1 MNSWRLIPG
10 VSLILFIT
18 ITLLLVAFGT
28 ALSFDGRS
36 KGFDRF
42 YAKCPADGPTIRRF
56 DPSLAVEHDGAYD
69 GDEDETWVAVFRS
82 NIPSILPPLEF
93 TTTAAITN
101 HQQQQSSAGLMI
113 ETTETPVAV
122 GRLRKLALKQ
132 KWVMDSLRCSLKKEN
147 TNKHCDGGSEHAEAI
162 SVCVDELLLHYL
174 KQQKPTVFES
184 SIRCKATLVS
194 GPILENRGFTPVQEL
209 SRDMA
214 THVASLGGSLGS
226 YATRASDVNGIVWNS
241 GPLIRDRTL
250 QIVSLLSSLD
260 RSEQGQTGDDNDLPL
275 KEDDD
280 SDESY
285 DPWAAVK
292 RYI

>member
-10 VSLILFIT
+10 VSLISLIT
-18 ITLLLVAFGT
+18 IALLLVAFGT
-28 ALSFDGRS
+28 SLSFDGRS

-56 DPSLAVEHDGAYD
+56 DPSLALEYD

-82 NIPSILPPLEF
+82 NIPSIFPPLEF
-93 TTTAAITN
+93 TTTSVITN
-101 HQQQQSSAGLMI
+101 YQQQQSSAGLMI

-147 TNKHCDGGSEHAEAI
+147 TNKHCDGGSEHTEAI

-174 KQQKPTVFES
+174 KQQNPTAFES

-194 GPILENRGFTPVQEL
+194 GPILENRGFTPIQEL

-214 THVASLGGSLGS
+214 THIACLDGSLAS
-226 YATRASDVNGIVWNS
+226 YATRASDINGIVWNS

-250 QIVSLLSSLD
+250 QIVSLLSSFD

-275 KEDDD
+275 NEGDD
-280 SDESY
+280 SDETY
-285 DPWAAVK
+285 DPWAAIK